1 MADVQPSDFPLIRRW
16 LKAGI
21 LEDEELHPNE
31 EGTPQKGSISVE
43 WACESRTTSTGSN
56 PSQRNGMPDRRF
68 IPKLKGP
75 NIGSTRL

>member
-31 EGTPQKGSISVE
+31 EGTPQRGSIRE
-43 WACESRTTSTGSN
+43 IRGHNTEQESR
-56 PSQRNGMPDRRF
+56 
-68 IPKLKGP
+68 
-75 NIGSTRL
+75 